1 MEGKIKE
8 ILGIVMEIN
17 SLEARSA
24 KKSGTLPTA
33 FFDFSGHVAN
43 VSVSVYMHGWRENA
57 NGLRIEAGTESAE
70 EIDEMLE
77 SLKALKAAFGD
88 KNGNS

>member
-1 MEGKIKE
+1 M
-8 ILGIVMEIN
+8 
-17 SLEARSA
+17 
-24 KKSGTLPTA
+24 
-33 FFDFSGHVAN
+33 
-43 VSVSVYMHGWRENA
+43 SVSVYMHGWRENA